1 MRHTAAVIAT
11 VALLAPSLSTQAP
24 VGPTAGLA
32 VELKPT
38 GGRGLTEVHGIKV
51 GSVTL
56 TERPTGCTVV
66 LVDGEGVP
74 GGVSQRGGAPGTSET
89 DLLHPLNMVDKVN
102 AIVLAGG
109 SAYGLDA
116 RIGVVRYLE
125 EHKTGWRVPT
135 GVVPIVPSAI
145 LFDLGVGNR
154 PDVRP
159 TADCGY
165 RAATAA
171 SAAPVAEGNVGA
183 GAGATV
189 GKMGGRLMMKGGL
202 GSAAFTLPNGLVV
215 AALAATNGVGDV
227 IDPDTGTVI
236 AGARAPDGKSLLD
249 IRKFLR
255 SGGLDKGAAPRA
267 GENTT
272 IAVVATNARL
282 TKTEINRVAT
292 DGRRRVRT
300 GHQSL
305 THDGRRRHGVRARNR
320 ALERPGQRQRDR
332 GARRRCSGR
341 SDRPSGVEGGVDR
354 RHSVGQVAG
363 NRPQPDQVVARR
375 GITRRRLIESGV
387 KACAAGSILRHSAA
401 AQSGTAPA
409 IVKSDAA
416 RPAIQQG
423 VAVGD
428 VTTGRA
434 VVWSRTDRPARML
447 VEYATSEKFENVL
460 RRTGPAALESS
471 DFTARLVLTDLPAN
485 QRIFYRVS
493 FQDLTDLRAFSTPEL
508 GSFRTPPD
516 AQHPR
521 DVTLAWS
528 ADTVGQGWGINPD
541 WGGLR
546 LYRTM
551 RDAEPDVFIH
561 CGDTIYADGVIQP
574 RVKLDDGSMW
584 TNIVTE
590 AKSKVAQTLDD
601 YRGCYKYNLLDE
613 HMRTFN
619 AGVGQIALWD
629 DHEVRDNWYEARD
642 LSGDERYQVKSMALL
657 SARARQAFLEFN
669 PVGRH
674 ADDAERIHRTIGYG
688 PLLEIFALDLRS
700 YRGANSANRQ
710 ASLSPESAIFGAD
723 QLASFKARLA
733 SSRAT
738 WKVIAS
744 DMPIGLIVGDGAD
757 RFEAFA
763 NGDPGPPLGRELEVA
778 DLLRFI
784 RDRRIRNVVWITETC
799 TTVPP
804 TTTIHRGRGSWGSAR
819 SGSSSPARCTPARS
833 DRTRWIR
840 HSGPRRSS
848 TACRRG

>member
-1 MRHTAAVIAT
+1 M
-11 VALLAPSLSTQAP
+11 
-24 VGPTAGLA
+24 
-32 VELKPT
+32 
-38 GGRGLTEVHGIKV
+38 
-51 GSVTL
+51 
-56 TERPTGCTVV
+56 
-66 LVDGEGVP
+66 
-74 GGVSQRGGAPGTSET
+74 
-89 DLLHPLNMVDKVN
+89 
-102 AIVLAGG
+102 
-109 SAYGLDA
+109 
-116 RIGVVRYLE
+116 
-125 EHKTGWRVPT
+125 
-135 GVVPIVPSAI
+135 
-145 LFDLGVGNR
+145 
-154 PDVRP
+154 
-159 TADCGY
+159 
-165 RAATAA
+165 
-171 SAAPVAEGNVGA
+171 
-183 GAGATV
+183 
-189 GKMGGRLMMKGGL
+189 
-202 GSAAFTLPNGLVV
+202 
-215 AALAATNGVGDV
+215 
-227 IDPDTGTVI
+227 
-236 AGARAPDGKSLLD
+236 
-249 IRKFLR
+249 
-255 SGGLDKGAAPRA
+255 
-267 GENTT
+267 
-272 IAVVATNARL
+272 
-282 TKTEINRVAT
+282 
-292 DGRRRVRT
+292 
-300 GHQSL
+300 
-305 THDGRRRHGVRARNR
+305 
-320 ALERPGQRQRDR
+320 
-332 GARRRCSGR
+332 
-341 SDRPSGVEGGVDR
+341 
-354 RHSVGQVAG
+354 
-363 NRPQPDQVVARR
+363 ARR
-375 GITRRRLIESGV
+375 GITRRRLIESGL
-387 KACAAGSILRHSAA
+387 KACTAGSILRQTTA

-409 IVKSDAA
+409 IVKADAA

-546 LYRTM
+546 MYRTM

-574 RVKLDDGSMW
+574 QVKLDDGSMW

-619 AGVGQIALWD
+619 AGVGQIAIWD
-629 DHEVRDNWYEARD
+629 DHEVRDNWYDTRD
-642 LSGDERYQVKSMALL
+642 LSGDDRYQVKSMALL

-674 ADDAERIHRTIGYG
+674 SDDAERIHRTIGYG

-763 NGDPGPPLGRELEVA
+763 NGDPGPPLGRELELA

-784 RDRRIRNVVWITETC
+784 RDRRIRNVVWITGDVHYCAAHHYHPSRAKFTEFSPFWEFVAGPLHAGTFGPN
-799 TTVPP
+799 TLDPTFGPEAKFNGVPKGLKGNRP
-804 TTTIHRGRGSWGSAR
+804 PSEGYQFFGTMKIDS
-819 SGSSSPARCTPARS
+819 
-833 DRTRWIR
+833 RTRAMTVGLHNLAGER
-840 HSGPRRSS
+840 VYSVELPAER
-848 TACRRG
+848 